1 MDAALR
7 RPGRFD
13 KKIPFLVPDEE
24 ERRAIF
30 TVMCG
35 RYGLQVECIP
45 DECIAA
51 TDGWTGAEIEVAT
64 IKAIEL
70 VEDEG
75 LEPGKA
81 LVRAVQRIRP
91 STADIEYM
99 TLLAL
104 KEVGDYDLLPP
115 KYQAIAQDQEKIE
128 KRVEEL
134 QVRIRGRRE
143 L

>member
-1 MDAALR
+1 M
-7 RPGRFD
+7 
-13 KKIPFLVPDEE
+13 
-24 ERRAIF
+24 
-30 TVMCG
+30 
-35 RYGLQVECIP
+35 
-45 DECIAA
+45 
-51 TDGWTGAEIEVAT
+51 
-64 IKAIEL
+64 
-70 VEDEG
+70 
-75 LEPGKA
+75 
-81 LVRAVQRIRP
+81 QRIRP